1 MEAPQDVRKQGC
13 AVGSAS
19 AEAALPAP
27 IASVPVHAAEDDEAV
42 ARRLD
47 LVGEQLEAMTKTER
61 SNLAFDQP
69 AGGLR

>member
-1 MEAPQDVRKQGC
+1 
-13 AVGSAS
+13 
-19 AEAALPAP
+19 
-27 IASVPVHAAEDDEAV
+27 VPVHAAEDDEAV